1 MSTPNTSST
10 FNISKSKF
18 EHLEKCTKLNEKAVN
33 SMNSRQTQEEL
44 DNTMK
49 SIIKEA
55 SSDLNRPMTYAEM
68 RERFG

>member
-1 MSTPNTSST
+1 MSTPNTQAT
-10 FNISKSKF
+10 FNVSKSVS
-18 EHLEKCTKLNEKAVN
+18 EHLEKCAKLNEKAVN
-33 SMNSRQTQEEL
+33 SMNSNQTQQEL

-55 SSDLNRPMTYAEM
+55 SSDLGRPMTYAEM